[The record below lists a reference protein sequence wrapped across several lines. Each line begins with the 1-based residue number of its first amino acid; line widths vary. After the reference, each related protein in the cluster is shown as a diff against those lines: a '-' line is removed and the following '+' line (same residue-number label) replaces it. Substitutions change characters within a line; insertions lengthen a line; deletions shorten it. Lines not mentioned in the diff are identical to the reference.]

1 MEMIDEKDNGVITNY
16 YKDLSTGRP
25 IVKIKTE
32 KQTVNSLK
40 NVIQLMET
48 PDEQERVTIVDST
61 DMVEVDNYEDLTEE
75 NQYWVDYK
83 NPLGNIYFHP
93 SKKAQTYNIKYGSK
107 GYTLISANKIF
118 TKLDEDG
125 NVVEVLSDI
134 LEQGRDIIDELLIL
148 GGGAQV
154 FYKLQQAIADGSELH
169 TNLQSDISTGTPLDE
184 SLKVEIPK
192 AQVIEPKLKEQ
203 NVEANRILPLLTTQ
217 NEQAVVNHGH
227 LQEDI
232 ANTGEIVD
240 KIKTTGNASFIVE
253 VNDWTTSDDPNWS
266 YMYTLSTSLHSSDLV
281 FKTQE
286 ITTKG
291 FEDCLLYSIVKDA
304 NTIAFYTDNNIRTKI
319 VVNARQ
325 YGGIIQDFSVVNT
338 DLISEGASN
347 KYVTLQEKVN
357 IGTIPDKV
365 DKEEGKGLSTNDYT
379 DLDQSEVAK
388 IKNLLN
394 LTYPVGSIYMSV
406 NNTNPKSLFGG
417 TWEEF
422 AKGKTLIGVDTTQT
436 EFNTVEKT
444 GGEKTH
450 KLTTLEM
457 PAHAHDWNGYS
468 AGNLYSGSGS
478 SVTYALFGND
488 TWSGDASNGMQ
499 SIGGDKPHN
508 NLQPYITC
516 YMWKRTK

>member
-1 MEMIDEKDNGVITNY
+1 MIDEKDNGVISNY

-48 PDEQERVTIVDST
+48 PDEQERVTIVDGT
-61 DMVEVDNYEDLTEE
+61 DMVEVDNYEDLTKE
-75 NQYWVDYK
+75 NQYWVDYS
-83 NPLGNIYFHP
+83 NGMGNIYFHP
-93 SKKAQTYNIKYGSK
+93 NKKAQTYNIEYGSK
-107 GYTLISANKIF
+107 GYTLISAYKIF
-118 TKLDEDG
+118 MDFNE
-125 NVVEVLSDI
+125 ESDLPTI
-134 LEQGRDIIDELLIL
+134 VGELLKKNEEIIKDIFIL
-148 GGGAQV
+148 GGGMQV
-154 FYKLQQAIADGSELH
+154 IYKLQQSIADGNELH
-169 TNLQSDISTGTPLDE
+169 TNLQSDISTGQPLDE

-379 DLDQSEVAK
+379 DSDQSEVAK

-450 KLTTLEM
+450 KLIIDEM
-457 PAHAHDWNGYS
+457 PIHTPKWNGYS
-468 AGNLYSGSGS
+468 AGNLYTGSGSG
-478 SVTYALFGND
+478 VTYALFGSD
-488 TWSGDASNGMQ
+488 TWRGSTSNGIQ
-499 SIGGDKPHN
+499 PVGGDQPHN

>member
-1 MEMIDEKDNGVITNY
+1 MIVENDNGVISDY
-16 YKDLSTGRP
+16 YKDLNTGIP

-40 NVIQLMET
+40 NVIQLIET

-75 NQYWVDYK
+75 NQYWVDY
-83 NPLGNIYFHP
+83 NSPLGNIYFHP
-93 SKKAQTYNIKYGSK
+93 SKKAQTYHIKYGSK

-118 TKLDEDG
+118 TKLDEQG

-134 LEQGRDIIDELLIL
+134 IEQGREIIDELLIL
-148 GGGAQV
+148 GGAVQV
-154 FYKLQQAIADGSELH
+154 FYKLQQAIADGNELH
-169 TNLQSDISTGTPLDE
+169 TNLQSDISTGEPLNE

-217 NEQAVVNHGH
+217 NEQAVINHSN
-227 LQEDI
+227 LQEDVI
-232 ANTGEIVD
+232 NTGEIVD
-240 KIKTTGNASFIVE
+240 KIKTTGNASFVIE
-253 VNDWTTSDDPNWS
+253 VGDWTASDDSNWT

-347 KYVTLQEKVN
+347 KYVTSQEKIN
-357 IGTIPDKV
+357 IGTIHNKV

-422 AKGKTLIGVDTTQT
+422 AKGKTLIGVDTAQI
-436 EFNTVEKT
+436 EFNTVEKN

-450 KLTTLEM
+450 KLTTEEM
-457 PAHAHDWNGYS
+457 PIHAPKWNGYS
-468 AGNLYSGSGS
+468 AGNLYTGSGT

-488 TWSGDASNGMQ
+488 TWNGSKANGIQ
-499 SIGGDKPHN
+499 PVGGDQPHN

-516 YMWKRTK
+516 YIWKRIE